1 MKPFPAIFRW
11 GVSTSSFQIEGA
23 VKQDGRGESV
33 WDMFVRRQGVIV
45 GNGNADVT
53 CDHYNR
59 WQEDV
64 HWLSRLGVNAYRLS
78 IAWPRVLP
86 QGTGPI
92 EQRGLDFYD
101 RLVDGLIAKGI
112 EPWVCLFH
120 WDYPLDLFRRG
131 GWLNRDSAR
140 WFADYAE
147 VVVRRLSDR
156 VTHWIT
162 HNEPQ
167 VFINEGHYS
176 GRHAPGL
183 QLPWKEVLL
192 AAHHAFLGHG
202 YAVAAIRSSARKAPR
217 VGYAP
222 AGPVAL
228 PATNSA
234 ENVAIAY
241 ADSCSLTHATLWNM
255 AWWLD
260 PVVLGRYPTNCREIF
275 GDALPTLAPGDFE
288 VIAQPLDFLGLNLYW
303 GPRVDV
309 DHRGANAIWHHPPD
323 APRTAFDW
331 CITPE
336 IMHWG
341 PRFMAKRY
349 GLPIV
354 VTENGISCLDSIAT
368 DGRVHDTARVD
379 FLTRHLAMLRSA
391 MDAGVDVQG
400 YFHWTLLDNFEWADG
415 YKQRFGLLHTD
426 FATGTRTPKDSFA
439 HYHDIIADR
448 GVGGLAQLSSIEE
461 PNGWEAMADSHSSSP
476 RAASP

>member
-1 MKPFPAIFRW
+1 MNPFPASFRW
-11 GVSTSSFQIEGA
+11 GVTTSSYQIEGA
-23 VKQDGRGESV
+23 VKQAGRGESV
-33 WDMFVRRQGVIV
+33 WDMFVRRPGVIV
-45 GNGNADVT
+45 GNGNADVA

-64 HWLSRLGVNAYRLS
+64 EWLAQLGVNAYRLS

-86 QGTGPI
+86 HGTGQVEP
-92 EQRGLDFYD
+92 RGLDFYD
-101 RLVDGLIAKGI
+101 QIIDALLAKGI

-120 WDYPLDLFRRG
+120 WDYPLDLFCRG
-131 GWLNRDSAR
+131 GWLNRDSSR

-156 VTHWIT
+156 VTRWIT
-162 HNEPQ
+162 YNEPQ
-167 VFINEGHYS
+167 VFISEGHYF

-192 AAHHAFLGHG
+192 AAHHALLGHG
-202 YAVAAIRSSARKAPR
+202 YAVSAIRSSAKKTPL

-228 PATNSA
+228 PASNSA
-234 ENVAIAY
+234 ENVAVAY
-241 ADSCSLTHATLWNM
+241 AESCALTHATLWNL

-260 PVVLGRYPTNCREIF
+260 PVVLSRYPSNSAEIF
-275 GDALPTLAPGDFE
+275 GDAMPDPAAGDLE
-288 VIAQPLDFLGLNLYW
+288 TIAQPLDFLGLNLYW
-303 GPRVDV
+303 GPRVDAK
-309 DHRGANAIWHHPPD
+309 HRGTNAIWHKPVD

-331 CITPE
+331 SITPE

-354 VTENGISCLDSIAT
+354 VTENGISCLDSVAT
-368 DGRVHDTARVD
+368 DGCVHDTARID
-379 FLTRHLAMLRSA
+379 FITRHVVMLRSA
-391 MDAGVDVQG
+391 MHAGVNVQG

-415 YKQRFGLLHTD
+415 YKQRFGLLYTD
-426 FATGTRTPKDSFA
+426 FATGTRTPKDAFYHYRDVIA
-439 HYHDIIADR
+439 HSGAN
-448 GVGGLAQLSSIEE
+448 LLSQQAGILE
-461 PNGWEAMADSHSSSP
+461 PEGWETL
-476 RAASP
+476 RV